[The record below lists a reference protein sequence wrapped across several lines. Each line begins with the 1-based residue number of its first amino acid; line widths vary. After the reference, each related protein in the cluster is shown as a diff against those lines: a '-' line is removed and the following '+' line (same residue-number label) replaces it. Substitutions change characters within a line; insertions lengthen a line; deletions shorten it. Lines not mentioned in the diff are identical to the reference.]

1 MNYSINITDTAKGH
15 LRDIALYIA
24 EQSKDREIAK
34 KFVQEL
40 EVECY
45 TLSEMPNK
53 GANPDDRLLVSM
65 DYKFLIHKDFLL
77 FYTVNESECI
87 VYVQAIFNVKKDYTR
102 YMRKLI
108 THGEN
113 SKTENKR

>member
-65 DYKFLIHKDFLL
+65 DYKFLIHKDFLI
-77 FYTVNESECI
+77 FYTIEDLNKT
-87 VYVQAIFNVKKDYTR
+87 VYIQAIFNAKKDY
-102 YMRKLI
+102 
-108 THGEN
+108 
-113 SKTENKR
+113 KRFMKKIAKQ